1 MNTNTNKS
9 IWPWAVSAVVAVCL
23 LALGLALFHKTD
35 TRLRSKVKYTS
46 KQASVQDIVQS
57 LAEQVGLKYD
67 WQKSF
72 DQTEPLCQRWV
83 FNVAIEGK
91 TCDEALEQV
100 LKPVGLR
107 YQVEKG
113 VLVLSRQAKAIKIT
127 PNDAGSYHRRGDAKQ
142 DKNDFEGAI
151 ADYTKALELAPDDE
165 GAYHRRGDAEQGKN
179 DWDGAIADYTKA
191 IELKPDD
198 EGAYHRR
205 GDAEQGKNDW
215 DGAIADYTKA
225 IELKPDDAGAYFNR
239 SLAKKA
245 KGDLE
250 GASADHSKAIELQPD
265 LESH

>member
-1 MNTNTNKS
+1 MNRNTNKS

-23 LALGLALFHKTD
+23 LALGLAMFHRTD
-35 TRLRSKVKYTS
+35 ARLRSKVKYTS

-57 LAEQVGLKYD
+57 LAEQVGLRYD

-72 DQTEPLCQRWV
+72 DQTDPLCRQWV

-113 VLVLSRQAKAIKIT
+113 VLVLSRQAKAIEIT
-127 PNDAGSYHRRGDAKQ
+127 PNDAGSYHRRGDA
-142 DKNDFEGAI
+142 
-151 ADYTKALELAPDDE
+151 
-165 GAYHRRGDAEQGKN
+165 EQGKN
-179 DWDGAIADYTKA
+179 DWDSAIADYTKA

-198 EGAYHRR
+198 AGAYHRR
-205 GDAEQGKNDW
+205 GDAKQGKSDW

-250 GASADHSKAIELQPD
+250 GASADYSKAIELKPD